1 MNYKKDLRIEF
12 LYPSCEPGKYHC
24 GWVKKAKKINLSLT
38 PENLPVRAVGFR
50 YYVYLSM
57 TAMFNGK
64 KEILKSRKIY
74 VTPNYFIKAEKFTI
88 KEFQNVNDNE
98 GKTISLKFITLL
110 IESRLQ
116 NAIRFHNGKW
126 GILQPTDVLL

>member
-24 GWVKKAKKINLSLT
+24 GWVKKSKKINLSL
-38 PENLPVRAVGFR
+38 
-50 YYVYLSM
+50 
-57 TAMFNGK
+57 
-64 KEILKSRKIY
+64 
-74 VTPNYFIKAEKFTI
+74 TPNYFIKAEKFTI

-98 GKTISLKFITLL
+98 GKTTSWKFLTLL
-110 IESRLQ
+110 FESQLQ

-126 GILQPTDVLL
+126 GILQPSDVLL